1 VANEVKALAIP
12 FDETDG
18 IVGFSLFQKYL
29 FQLDLAAGRIV
40 LSQGSLPTVNQQ
52 TVLNYTDPDGIPMI
66 MARLGRDE
74 VRFALDSG
82 QDSGILLPSAVAA
95 RLEFKQPPKVVGKV
109 ASSQTEFEIKAGD
122 ISENLRIGSHTLSHP
137 KVEFADMIREGNLG
151 ATIFKQFVVT
161 FDQKNKRVEFVAR
174 KL

>member
-1 VANEVKALAIP
+1 
-12 FDETDG
+12 
-18 IVGFSLFQKYL
+18 
-29 FQLDLAAGRIV
+29 
-40 LSQGSLPTVNQQ
+40 
-52 TVLNYTDPDGIPMI
+52 
-66 MARLGRDE
+66 
-74 VRFALDSG
+74 
-82 QDSGILLPSAVAA
+82 LLPSAVAA

>member
-1 VANEVKALAIP
+1 MELSASL
-12 FDETDG
+12 
-18 IVGFSLFQKYL
+18 LFQKYL

-40 LSQGSLPTVNQQ
+40 LSQGSSSYRQSANGVELHRSRRNSHDHGAPRTRRSAIRPRFGAGQRHFASVGRGGKI
-52 TVLNYTDPDGIPMI
+52 GI
-66 MARLGRDE
+66 
-74 VRFALDSG
+74 
-82 QDSGILLPSAVAA
+82 QAA
-95 RLEFKQPPKVVGKV
+95 SKVVGKV